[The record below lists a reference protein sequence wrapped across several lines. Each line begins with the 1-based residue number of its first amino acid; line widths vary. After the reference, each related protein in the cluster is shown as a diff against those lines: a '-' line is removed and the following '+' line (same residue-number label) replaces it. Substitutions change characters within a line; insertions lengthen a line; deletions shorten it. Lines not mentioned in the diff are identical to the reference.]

1 MKLSILHEDSNG
13 SAAIRFIGDALW
25 VLIEVFTPDHVDEH
39 GFPYS
44 KEDISPEELERFT
57 QDFMGGDKSDEEWRD
72 FYGRFTDEVYNGP
85 GLSIN
90 TAANVMVLVDGKW
103 ERGAVCS
110 SSVYG
115 GFFEVM
121 VHLFT
126 TNVDARHML
135 SKEYDIGQRIDVEK
149 TNEFWDS
156 HLDLTNKA
164 LNMSLNSGNPALRK
178 LFELCLGKYPTPE
191 ITKAHDN
198 LMMHQNAMTAMM
210 DNLRPTDST
219 EPESSES
226 WLARSAAC
234 DRLPEHKI
242 ADLKYKY
249 HRGEYH
255 RLVNQW
261 VADNILTDRVFK
273 GGTTP
278 YEIIK

>member
-110 SSVYG
+110 SSQP
-115 GFFEVM
+115 M
-121 VHLFT
+121 S
-126 TNVDARHML
+126 ML
-135 SKEYDIGQRIDVEK
+135 DICYQK
-149 TNEFWDS
+149 S
-156 HLDLTNKA
+156 
-164 LNMSLNSGNPALRK
+164 
-178 LFELCLGKYPTPE
+178 
-191 ITKAHDN
+191 
-198 LMMHQNAMTAMM
+198 MT
-210 DNLRPTDST
+210 
-219 EPESSES
+219 
-226 WLARSAAC
+226 
-234 DRLPEHKI
+234 
-242 ADLKYKY
+242 
-249 HRGEYH
+249 
-255 RLVNQW
+255 LVN
-261 VADNILTDRVFK
+261 A
-273 GGTTP
+273 
-278 YEIIK
+278 